1 MEKVKLKTNILKRE
15 IINIFKK
22 FGLSNNHSIIS
33 ANALINSELVGAYG
47 HGLSR
52 LKMYCDRINKKLIN
66 PSPKIKIKKISQ
78 SISQIDAD
86 NSIGFVAAD
95 IAIKEAIKNAK
106 KTGIGL
112 VGIKKSGHYGM
123 SGYYAEQAVKK
134 NLIVFCFTN
143 APPAIAPYGARKSL
157 FGTNP
162 VCFGTPTSS
171 KVPFILDTSVSMIN
185 RGVIRVAARLGKK
198 IPAGVALDKN
208 GNLTTDA
215 KKALKGVQLPIAG
228 FRGSGK
234 VTDYAPNLSKYR
246 NDDDLETKTLDRTL
260 TVAVLIASLLTIMIP
275 LYYLGEQDRQEGFV
289 EEFDE
294 VSVERGEHLYEEF
307 GCGNCHGVD
316 GSGGAASYVEKRSG
330 INVTWTAPAINNVFY
345 RYDDEEV
352 RYWLIY
358 GRANSPMP
366 AWGLEGGG
374 PMNDGQLDD
383 LIEYMHHFQIS
394 QSEELQTIEM
404 NINSS
409 LSRLDTSELLV
420 ENEIARQKEL
430 IQSVKDAPGKLPV
443 VQKAVEDVSAL
454 LSKEGGIDTDEDGL
468 SDSTETELS
477 AYSSTV
483 SEVLGTSILNL
494 DPDNEESIPGRKDKS
509 VASGYLSQLESELIN
524 ITIVAEGYDKF
535 IKEAET
541 GLAFLEKA
549 LEEKLWEVSF
559 DEIADSTFDGD
570 LEKAKRA
577 VGLFNAYC
585 ARCHTAGY
593 SAGVAYTKEI
603 ASGGL
608 GPALR
613 AGRANIQFKQ
623 REDLIDFIVKGS
635 VNGKAYGVNG
645 VGGGKMPGFGAV
657 LPQSDIELIID
668 YLRGMTPDA

>member
-1 MEKVKLKTNILKRE
+1 M
-15 IINIFKK
+15 
-22 FGLSNNHSIIS
+22 
-33 ANALINSELVGAYG
+33 
-47 HGLSR
+47 
-52 LKMYCDRINKKLIN
+52 
-66 PSPKIKIKKISQ
+66 
-78 SISQIDAD
+78 
-86 NSIGFVAAD
+86 
-95 IAIKEAIKNAK
+95 
-106 KTGIGL
+106 
-112 VGIKKSGHYGM
+112 
-123 SGYYAEQAVKK
+123 
-134 NLIVFCFTN
+134 
-143 APPAIAPYGARKSL
+143 
-157 FGTNP
+157 
-162 VCFGTPTSS
+162 TSS
-171 KVPFILDTSVSMIN
+171 LSITLIAFGII
-185 RGVIRVAARLGKK
+185 AAL
-198 IPAGVALDKN
+198 AFFTA
-208 GNLTTDA
+208 
-215 KKALKGVQLPIAG
+215 AG

-234 VTDYAPNLSKYR
+234 VNDYAPNLSKYR
-246 NDDDLETKTLDRTL
+246 TDDDLETKTLDRTL
-260 TVAVLIASLLTIMIP
+260 TVAVLLASILTIMIP
-275 LYYLGEQDRQEGFV
+275 LYYLGEQERQEGFV

-307 GCGNCHGVD
+307 GCGNCHGAD

-383 LIEYMHHFQIS
+383 LIEYMHHFQIT
-394 QSEELQTIEM
+394 QESELRTIEM

-409 LSRLDTSELLV
+409 LSRIETSELLV

-430 IQSVKDAPGKLPV
+430 IQSVEEAPSKLPILE
-443 VQKAVEDVSAL
+443 KAVQDVSAF

-477 AYSSTV
+477 TYSASI
-483 SEVLGTSILNL
+483 SEALGTSILNL
-494 DPDNEESIPGRKDKS
+494 DPDNEQSIPGRKDLS
-509 VASGYLSQLESELIN
+509 VAKGYLSQLESELIN
-524 ITIVAEGYDKF
+524 IRIVSEGYDKF
-535 IKEAET
+535 INEAET
-541 GLAFLEKA
+541 GLAFLERA

-559 DEIADSTFDGD
+559 DEIANSTFDGD
-570 LEKAKRA
+570 LEKAIRA

-657 LPQSDIELIID
+657 LPESDIALIID
-668 YLRGMTPDA
+668 YLRGMKPDA

>member
-1 MEKVKLKTNILKRE
+1 M
-15 IINIFKK
+15 
-22 FGLSNNHSIIS
+22 
-33 ANALINSELVGAYG
+33 
-47 HGLSR
+47 
-52 LKMYCDRINKKLIN
+52 
-66 PSPKIKIKKISQ
+66 
-78 SISQIDAD
+78 
-86 NSIGFVAAD
+86 
-95 IAIKEAIKNAK
+95 
-106 KTGIGL
+106 
-112 VGIKKSGHYGM
+112 
-123 SGYYAEQAVKK
+123 
-134 NLIVFCFTN
+134 
-143 APPAIAPYGARKSL
+143 
-157 FGTNP
+157 
-162 VCFGTPTSS
+162 TSS
-171 KVPFILDTSVSMIN
+171 LSITLIAL
-185 RGVIRVAARLGKK
+185 GIIAAL
-198 IPAGVALDKN
+198 AFFTA
-208 GNLTTDA
+208 T
-215 KKALKGVQLPIAG
+215 G

-234 VTDYAPNLSKYR
+234 VSDYAPNLTKYR
-246 NDDDLETKTLDRTL
+246 TDDDLETKTLDRTL

-330 INVTWTAPAINNVFY
+330 INVTWTAPAINNVFF

-394 QSEELQTIEM
+394 QESELQTIEM

-430 IQSVKDAPGKLPV
+430 IQSVKEAPSKLPIV
-443 VQKAVEDVSAL
+443 EKAVQDVSDL
-454 LSKEGGIDTDEDGL
+454 LAKEGGIDTDEDGL
-468 SDSTETELS
+468 SDSTEAELS
-477 AYSSTV
+477 SYSASI
-483 SEVLGTSILNL
+483 SETLGTSVLNL
-494 DPDNEESIPGRKDKS
+494 DPDNEQSIPGRKDLS
-509 VASGYLSQLESELIN
+509 VAKGFLSQLESELIN
-524 ITIVAEGYDKF
+524 IRIVAEGFDKF
-535 IKEAET
+535 INEAET

-559 DEIADSTFDGD
+559 EEIADSTFDGD
-570 LEKAKRA
+570 LEKAQRA

>member
-1 MEKVKLKTNILKRE
+1 M
-15 IINIFKK
+15 
-22 FGLSNNHSIIS
+22 
-33 ANALINSELVGAYG
+33 
-47 HGLSR
+47 
-52 LKMYCDRINKKLIN
+52 
-66 PSPKIKIKKISQ
+66 
-78 SISQIDAD
+78 
-86 NSIGFVAAD
+86 
-95 IAIKEAIKNAK
+95 
-106 KTGIGL
+106 
-112 VGIKKSGHYGM
+112 
-123 SGYYAEQAVKK
+123 
-134 NLIVFCFTN
+134 
-143 APPAIAPYGARKSL
+143 
-157 FGTNP
+157 
-162 VCFGTPTSS
+162 TSS
-171 KVPFILDTSVSMIN
+171 LSITLIAFGII
-185 RGVIRVAARLGKK
+185 AAL
-198 IPAGVALDKN
+198 AFFTA
-208 GNLTTDA
+208 
-215 KKALKGVQLPIAG
+215 AG

-234 VTDYAPNLSKYR
+234 VNDYAPNLSKYR
-246 NDDDLETKTLDRTL
+246 ADDDLETKTLDRTL
-260 TVAVLIASLLTIMIP
+260 TVAVLLASILTIMIP
-275 LYYLGEQDRQEGFV
+275 LYYLGEQERQEGFV

-383 LIEYMHHFQIS
+383 LIEYMHHFQIT
-394 QSEELQTIEM
+394 QESELRTIEM

-430 IQSVKDAPGKLPV
+430 IQSVEEAPSKLPV
-443 VQKAVEDVSAL
+443 VEKAVQDVTAL

-477 AYSSTV
+477 TYSTSI
-483 SEVLGTSILNL
+483 SEALGTSILNL
-494 DPDNEESIPGRKDKS
+494 DPDNEQSIPGRKDLS
-509 VASGYLSQLESELIN
+509 VAKGYLSQLESELIN
-524 ITIVAEGYDKF
+524 IRIVSEGYDKF
-535 IKEAET
+535 INEAET

-549 LEEKLWEVSF
+549 LDEKLWEVSF
-559 DEIADSTFDGD
+559 DEIANSTFDGD

-657 LPQSDIELIID
+657 LPESDIALIID
-668 YLRGMTPDA
+668 YLRGMKPDA

>member
-1 MEKVKLKTNILKRE
+1 M
-15 IINIFKK
+15 
-22 FGLSNNHSIIS
+22 
-33 ANALINSELVGAYG
+33 
-47 HGLSR
+47 
-52 LKMYCDRINKKLIN
+52 
-66 PSPKIKIKKISQ
+66 
-78 SISQIDAD
+78 
-86 NSIGFVAAD
+86 
-95 IAIKEAIKNAK
+95 
-106 KTGIGL
+106 
-112 VGIKKSGHYGM
+112 
-123 SGYYAEQAVKK
+123 
-134 NLIVFCFTN
+134 
-143 APPAIAPYGARKSL
+143 
-157 FGTNP
+157 
-162 VCFGTPTSS
+162 TSS
-171 KVPFILDTSVSMIN
+171 LSITLIAL
-185 RGVIRVAARLGKK
+185 GIIAAL
-198 IPAGVALDKN
+198 AFFTAS
-208 GNLTTDA
+208 
-215 KKALKGVQLPIAG
+215 G

-234 VTDYAPNLSKYR
+234 VQDYAPNLTKYR
-246 NDDDLETKTLDRTL
+246 TDDDLETKTLDRTL
-260 TVAVLIASLLTIMIP
+260 TVAVIIASLLTIMIP
-275 LYYLGEQDRQEGFV
+275 LYYLGEQDRQQGFV

-307 GCGNCHGVD
+307 GCGNCHGAD

-330 INVTWTAPAINNVFY
+330 INVTWAAPAINNVFY
-345 RYDDEEV
+345 RYDDDEV

-394 QSEELQTIEM
+394 QDEELQTIEM

-409 LSRLDTSELLV
+409 LSRLETSELLV

-430 IQSVKDAPGKLPV
+430 IQSVKDAPIKLPIV
-443 VQKAVEDVSAL
+443 EKAVKDVTDL
-454 LSKEGGIDTDEDGL
+454 LLKEGGIDTDEDGL
-468 SDSTETELS
+468 SDSVEIELS
-477 AYSSTV
+477 SYSASI
-483 SEVLGTSILNL
+483 SETLGTNILNL
-494 DPDNEESIPGRKDKS
+494 DPDNEQSIPGRKDLS
-509 VASGYLSQLESELIN
+509 VAKGLLSQLESELIN
-524 ITIVAEGYDKF
+524 IRIVSEGFDKF
-535 IKEAET
+535 LNEAET

-559 DEIADSTFDGD
+559 EEIADSTFDGD

-613 AGRANIQFKQ
+613 AGRVNIQFKQ
-623 REDLIDFIVKGS
+623 REDFIDFIVKGS

-657 LPQSDIELIID
+657 LPESDIALIID
-668 YLRGMTPDA
+668 YLSIKY

>member
-1 MEKVKLKTNILKRE
+1 M
-15 IINIFKK
+15 
-22 FGLSNNHSIIS
+22 
-33 ANALINSELVGAYG
+33 
-47 HGLSR
+47 
-52 LKMYCDRINKKLIN
+52 
-66 PSPKIKIKKISQ
+66 
-78 SISQIDAD
+78 
-86 NSIGFVAAD
+86 
-95 IAIKEAIKNAK
+95 
-106 KTGIGL
+106 
-112 VGIKKSGHYGM
+112 
-123 SGYYAEQAVKK
+123 
-134 NLIVFCFTN
+134 
-143 APPAIAPYGARKSL
+143 
-157 FGTNP
+157 
-162 VCFGTPTSS
+162 TSS
-171 KVPFILDTSVSMIN
+171 LSITLIAFGII
-185 RGVIRVAARLGKK
+185 AAL
-198 IPAGVALDKN
+198 AFFTA
-208 GNLTTDA
+208 
-215 KKALKGVQLPIAG
+215 AG

-234 VTDYAPNLSKYR
+234 VNDYAPNLSKYR
-246 NDDDLETKTLDRTL
+246 TDDDLETKTLDRTL
-260 TVAVLIASLLTIMIP
+260 TVAVLLASILTIMIP
-275 LYYLGEQDRQEGFV
+275 LYYLGEQERQEGFV

-307 GCGNCHGVD
+307 GCGNCHGAD

-383 LIEYMHHFQIS
+383 LIEYMHHFQIT
-394 QSEELQTIEM
+394 QESELRTIEM

-430 IQSVKDAPGKLPV
+430 IQSVEEAPSKLPV
-443 VQKAVEDVSAL
+443 VEKAVQDVTAL

-477 AYSSTV
+477 TYSASI
-483 SEVLGTSILNL
+483 SEALGTSILNL
-494 DPDNEESIPGRKDKS
+494 DPDNEQSIPGRIDLS
-509 VASGYLSQLESELIN
+509 VAKWYVSQLESELIN
-524 ITIVAEGYDKF
+524 IRIVSEGYDKF
-535 IKEAET
+535 INEAET

-549 LEEKLWEVSF
+549 LDEKLWEVSF
-559 DEIADSTFDGD
+559 DEIANSTFDGD
-570 LEKAKRA
+570 LEKAIRA

-657 LPQSDIELIID
+657 LPESDIALIID
-668 YLRGMTPDA
+668 YLRGMKPDA

>member
-1 MEKVKLKTNILKRE
+1 M
-15 IINIFKK
+15 
-22 FGLSNNHSIIS
+22 
-33 ANALINSELVGAYG
+33 
-47 HGLSR
+47 
-52 LKMYCDRINKKLIN
+52 
-66 PSPKIKIKKISQ
+66 
-78 SISQIDAD
+78 
-86 NSIGFVAAD
+86 
-95 IAIKEAIKNAK
+95 
-106 KTGIGL
+106 
-112 VGIKKSGHYGM
+112 
-123 SGYYAEQAVKK
+123 
-134 NLIVFCFTN
+134 
-143 APPAIAPYGARKSL
+143 
-157 FGTNP
+157 
-162 VCFGTPTSS
+162 TSS
-171 KVPFILDTSVSMIN
+171 LSITLIAFGII
-185 RGVIRVAARLGKK
+185 AAL
-198 IPAGVALDKN
+198 AFFTA
-208 GNLTTDA
+208 
-215 KKALKGVQLPIAG
+215 AG

-234 VTDYAPNLSKYR
+234 VNDYAPNLSKYR
-246 NDDDLETKTLDRTL
+246 TDDDLETKTLDRTL
-260 TVAVLIASLLTIMIP
+260 TVAVLLASILTIMIP
-275 LYYLGEQDRQEGFV
+275 LYYLGEQERQEGFV

-307 GCGNCHGVD
+307 GCGNCHGAD

-352 RYWLIY
+352 RYRLIY

-383 LIEYMHHFQIS
+383 LIEYMHHFQIT
-394 QSEELQTIEM
+394 QESELRTIEM
-404 NINSS
+404 NVNSS
-409 LSRLDTSELLV
+409 LSRIETSELLV

-430 IQSVKDAPGKLPV
+430 IQSVEEAPSKLPIV
-443 VQKAVEDVSAL
+443 EKAVQDVSAF

-477 AYSSTV
+477 TYSASI
-483 SEVLGTSILNL
+483 SEALGTSILNL
-494 DPDNEESIPGRKDKS
+494 DPDNEQSIPGRKDLS
-509 VASGYLSQLESELIN
+509 VAKGYLSQLESELIN
-524 ITIVAEGYDKF
+524 IRIVSEGYDKF
-535 IKEAET
+535 INEAET

-559 DEIADSTFDGD
+559 DEIANSTFDGD
-570 LEKAKRA
+570 LEKAIRA

-657 LPQSDIELIID
+657 LPESDIALIID
-668 YLRGMTPDA
+668 YLRGMKPDA

>member
-1 MEKVKLKTNILKRE
+1 M
-15 IINIFKK
+15 
-22 FGLSNNHSIIS
+22 
-33 ANALINSELVGAYG
+33 
-47 HGLSR
+47 
-52 LKMYCDRINKKLIN
+52 
-66 PSPKIKIKKISQ
+66 
-78 SISQIDAD
+78 
-86 NSIGFVAAD
+86 
-95 IAIKEAIKNAK
+95 
-106 KTGIGL
+106 
-112 VGIKKSGHYGM
+112 
-123 SGYYAEQAVKK
+123 
-134 NLIVFCFTN
+134 
-143 APPAIAPYGARKSL
+143 
-157 FGTNP
+157 
-162 VCFGTPTSS
+162 TSS
-171 KVPFILDTSVSMIN
+171 LSITLIAL
-185 RGVIRVAARLGKK
+185 GIIAAL
-198 IPAGVALDKN
+198 AFFTA
-208 GNLTTDA
+208 
-215 KKALKGVQLPIAG
+215 AG

-234 VTDYAPNLSKYR
+234 VSDYAPNLTKYR

-294 VSVERGEHLYEEF
+294 VAVERGEHLYEEF

-330 INVTWTAPAINNVFY
+330 INVTWAAPAINNVFY

-352 RYWLIY
+352 RYWLIF

-443 VQKAVEDVSAL
+443 IQKAVEDVSAL

-477 AYSSTV
+477 SYSSSV

-524 ITIVAEGYDKF
+524 ITIVAEGFDKF

-559 DEIADSTFDGD
+559 EEIADSTFEGD
-570 LEKAKRA
+570 IDKAKRA

-613 AGRANIQFKQ
+613 AGRVNIQFKQ
-623 REDLIDFIVKGS
+623 REDFIDFIIKGS

-668 YLRGMTPDA
+668 YLRGMEPDA

>member
-1 MEKVKLKTNILKRE
+1 M
-15 IINIFKK
+15 
-22 FGLSNNHSIIS
+22 
-33 ANALINSELVGAYG
+33 
-47 HGLSR
+47 
-52 LKMYCDRINKKLIN
+52 
-66 PSPKIKIKKISQ
+66 
-78 SISQIDAD
+78 
-86 NSIGFVAAD
+86 
-95 IAIKEAIKNAK
+95 
-106 KTGIGL
+106 
-112 VGIKKSGHYGM
+112 
-123 SGYYAEQAVKK
+123 
-134 NLIVFCFTN
+134 
-143 APPAIAPYGARKSL
+143 
-157 FGTNP
+157 
-162 VCFGTPTSS
+162 TSS
-171 KVPFILDTSVSMIN
+171 LSITLIAFGII
-185 RGVIRVAARLGKK
+185 AAL
-198 IPAGVALDKN
+198 AFFTA
-208 GNLTTDA
+208 
-215 KKALKGVQLPIAG
+215 AG

-234 VTDYAPNLSKYR
+234 VNDYAPNLSKYR
-246 NDDDLETKTLDRTL
+246 TDDDLETKTLDRTL
-260 TVAVLIASLLTIMIP
+260 TVAVLLASILTIMIP
-275 LYYLGEQDRQEGFV
+275 LYYLGEQERQEGFV

-307 GCGNCHGVD
+307 GCGNCHGAD
-316 GSGGAASYVEKRSG
+316 GSGGAASYIEKRSG

-383 LIEYMHHFQIS
+383 LIEYMHHFQIT
-394 QSEELQTIEM
+394 QESELRTIEM

-409 LSRLDTSELLV
+409 LSRIETSELLV

-430 IQSVKDAPGKLPV
+430 IQSVEEAPSKLPIV
-443 VQKAVEDVSAL
+443 EKAVQDVSAF

-477 AYSSTV
+477 TYSASI
-483 SEVLGTSILNL
+483 SEALGTSILNL
-494 DPDNEESIPGRKDKS
+494 DPDNEQSIPGRKDLS
-509 VASGYLSQLESELIN
+509 VAKGYLSQLESELIN
-524 ITIVAEGYDKF
+524 IRIVSEGYDKF
-535 IKEAET
+535 INEAET

-559 DEIADSTFDGD
+559 DEIANSTFDGD
-570 LEKAKRA
+570 LEKAIRA

-657 LPQSDIELIID
+657 LPESDIALIID
-668 YLRGMTPDA
+668 YLRGMKPDA

>member
-1 MEKVKLKTNILKRE
+1 M
-15 IINIFKK
+15 
-22 FGLSNNHSIIS
+22 
-33 ANALINSELVGAYG
+33 
-47 HGLSR
+47 
-52 LKMYCDRINKKLIN
+52 
-66 PSPKIKIKKISQ
+66 
-78 SISQIDAD
+78 
-86 NSIGFVAAD
+86 
-95 IAIKEAIKNAK
+95 
-106 KTGIGL
+106 
-112 VGIKKSGHYGM
+112 
-123 SGYYAEQAVKK
+123 
-134 NLIVFCFTN
+134 
-143 APPAIAPYGARKSL
+143 
-157 FGTNP
+157 
-162 VCFGTPTSS
+162 TSS
-171 KVPFILDTSVSMIN
+171 LSITLIAL
-185 RGVIRVAARLGKK
+185 GIIAAL
-198 IPAGVALDKN
+198 AFFTA
-208 GNLTTDA
+208 T
-215 KKALKGVQLPIAG
+215 G

-234 VTDYAPNLSKYR
+234 VSDYAPNLTKYR
-246 NDDDLETKTLDRTL
+246 TDDDLETKTLDRTL

-330 INVTWTAPAINNVFY
+330 INVTWTAPAINNVFF

-394 QSEELQTIEM
+394 QESELQTIEM

-430 IQSVKDAPGKLPV
+430 IQSVKEAPSKLPIV
-443 VQKAVEDVSAL
+443 EKAVQDVSDL
-454 LSKEGGIDTDEDGL
+454 LAKEGGIDTDEDGL
-468 SDSTETELS
+468 SDSTEAELS
-477 AYSSTV
+477 SYSSSI
-483 SEVLGTSILNL
+483 SETLGTSVLNL
-494 DPDNEESIPGRKDKS
+494 DPDNEQSIPGRKDLS
-509 VASGYLSQLESELIN
+509 VAKGFLSQLESELIN
-524 ITIVAEGYDKF
+524 IRIVSEGYDKF
-535 IKEAET
+535 INEAET

-559 DEIADSTFDGD
+559 EEIADSTFDGD
-570 LEKAKRA
+570 LEKAQRA

>member
-1 MEKVKLKTNILKRE
+1 M
-15 IINIFKK
+15 
-22 FGLSNNHSIIS
+22 
-33 ANALINSELVGAYG
+33 
-47 HGLSR
+47 
-52 LKMYCDRINKKLIN
+52 
-66 PSPKIKIKKISQ
+66 
-78 SISQIDAD
+78 
-86 NSIGFVAAD
+86 
-95 IAIKEAIKNAK
+95 
-106 KTGIGL
+106 
-112 VGIKKSGHYGM
+112 
-123 SGYYAEQAVKK
+123 
-134 NLIVFCFTN
+134 
-143 APPAIAPYGARKSL
+143 
-157 FGTNP
+157 
-162 VCFGTPTSS
+162 TSS
-171 KVPFILDTSVSMIN
+171 LSITLIAL
-185 RGVIRVAARLGKK
+185 GIIAAL
-198 IPAGVALDKN
+198 AFFTA
-208 GNLTTDA
+208 T
-215 KKALKGVQLPIAG
+215 G

-234 VTDYAPNLSKYR
+234 LSDYAPNLTKYR
-246 NDDDLETKTLDRTL
+246 TDDDLETKTLDRTL

-330 INVTWTAPAINNVFY
+330 INVTWTAPAINNVFF

-394 QSEELQTIEM
+394 QESELQTIEM

-430 IQSVKDAPGKLPV
+430 IQSVKEAPSKLPIV
-443 VQKAVEDVSAL
+443 EKAVQDVSDL
-454 LSKEGGIDTDEDGL
+454 LAKEGGIDTDEDGL
-468 SDSTETELS
+468 SDSTEAELS
-477 AYSSTV
+477 SYSSSI
-483 SEVLGTSILNL
+483 SETLGTSVLNL
-494 DPDNEESIPGRKDKS
+494 DPDNEQSIPGRKDLS
-509 VASGYLSQLESELIN
+509 VAKGFLSQLESELIN
-524 ITIVAEGYDKF
+524 IRIVAEGFDKF
-535 IKEAET
+535 INEAET

-559 DEIADSTFDGD
+559 EEIADSTFDGD
-570 LEKAKRA
+570 LEKAQRA

>member
-1 MEKVKLKTNILKRE
+1 M
-15 IINIFKK
+15 
-22 FGLSNNHSIIS
+22 
-33 ANALINSELVGAYG
+33 
-47 HGLSR
+47 
-52 LKMYCDRINKKLIN
+52 
-66 PSPKIKIKKISQ
+66 
-78 SISQIDAD
+78 
-86 NSIGFVAAD
+86 
-95 IAIKEAIKNAK
+95 
-106 KTGIGL
+106 
-112 VGIKKSGHYGM
+112 
-123 SGYYAEQAVKK
+123 
-134 NLIVFCFTN
+134 
-143 APPAIAPYGARKSL
+143 
-157 FGTNP
+157 
-162 VCFGTPTSS
+162 TSS
-171 KVPFILDTSVSMIN
+171 LSITLIAFGII
-185 RGVIRVAARLGKK
+185 AAL
-198 IPAGVALDKN
+198 AFFTA
-208 GNLTTDA
+208 
-215 KKALKGVQLPIAG
+215 AG

-234 VTDYAPNLSKYR
+234 VNDYAPNLSKYR
-246 NDDDLETKTLDRTL
+246 ADDDLETKTLDRTL
-260 TVAVLIASLLTIMIP
+260 TVAVLLASILTIMIP
-275 LYYLGEQDRQEGFV
+275 LYYLGEQERQEGFV

-383 LIEYMHHFQIS
+383 LIEYMHHFQIT
-394 QSEELQTIEM
+394 QESELRTIEM

-409 LSRLDTSELLV
+409 LSRLETSELLV

-430 IQSVKDAPGKLPV
+430 IQSVEEAPSKLPV
-443 VQKAVEDVSAL
+443 VEKAVQDVTAL

-477 AYSSTV
+477 TYSASI
-483 SEVLGTSILNL
+483 SEALGTSILNL
-494 DPDNEESIPGRKDKS
+494 DPDNEQSIPGRKDLS
-509 VASGYLSQLESELIN
+509 VAKGYLSQLESELIN
-524 ITIVAEGYDKF
+524 IRIVSEGYDKF
-535 IKEAET
+535 INEAET

-549 LEEKLWEVSF
+549 LDEKLWEVSF
-559 DEIADSTFDGD
+559 DEIANSTFDGD

-657 LPQSDIELIID
+657 LPESDIALIID
-668 YLRGMTPDA
+668 YLRGMKPDA

>member
-1 MEKVKLKTNILKRE
+1 M
-15 IINIFKK
+15 
-22 FGLSNNHSIIS
+22 
-33 ANALINSELVGAYG
+33 
-47 HGLSR
+47 
-52 LKMYCDRINKKLIN
+52 
-66 PSPKIKIKKISQ
+66 
-78 SISQIDAD
+78 
-86 NSIGFVAAD
+86 
-95 IAIKEAIKNAK
+95 
-106 KTGIGL
+106 
-112 VGIKKSGHYGM
+112 
-123 SGYYAEQAVKK
+123 
-134 NLIVFCFTN
+134 
-143 APPAIAPYGARKSL
+143 
-157 FGTNP
+157 
-162 VCFGTPTSS
+162 TSS
-171 KVPFILDTSVSMIN
+171 LSITLIAFGII
-185 RGVIRVAARLGKK
+185 AAL
-198 IPAGVALDKN
+198 AFFTA
-208 GNLTTDA
+208 
-215 KKALKGVQLPIAG
+215 AG

-234 VTDYAPNLSKYR
+234 VNDYAPNLSKYR
-246 NDDDLETKTLDRTL
+246 TDDDLETKTLDRTL
-260 TVAVLIASLLTIMIP
+260 TVAVLLASILTIMIP
-275 LYYLGEQDRQEGFV
+275 LYYLGEQERQEGFV

-307 GCGNCHGVD
+307 GCGNCHGAD

-366 AWGLEGGG
+366 AWGLKGGG

-383 LIEYMHHFQIS
+383 LIEYMHHFQIT
-394 QSEELQTIEM
+394 QESELRTIEM

-409 LSRLDTSELLV
+409 LSRIETSELLV

-430 IQSVKDAPGKLPV
+430 IQSVEEAPSKLPIV
-443 VQKAVEDVSAL
+443 EKAVQDVSAL

-477 AYSSTV
+477 TYSASI
-483 SEVLGTSILNL
+483 SEALGTSILNL
-494 DPDNEESIPGRKDKS
+494 DPDNEQSIPGRKDLS
-509 VASGYLSQLESELIN
+509 VAKGYLSQLESELIN
-524 ITIVAEGYDKF
+524 IRIVSEGYDKF
-535 IKEAET
+535 INEAET

-559 DEIADSTFDGD
+559 DEIANSTFDGD
-570 LEKAKRA
+570 LEKAIRA

-657 LPQSDIELIID
+657 LPESDIALIID
-668 YLRGMTPDA
+668 YLRGMKPDA

>member
-1 MEKVKLKTNILKRE
+1 M
-15 IINIFKK
+15 
-22 FGLSNNHSIIS
+22 
-33 ANALINSELVGAYG
+33 
-47 HGLSR
+47 
-52 LKMYCDRINKKLIN
+52 
-66 PSPKIKIKKISQ
+66 
-78 SISQIDAD
+78 
-86 NSIGFVAAD
+86 
-95 IAIKEAIKNAK
+95 
-106 KTGIGL
+106 
-112 VGIKKSGHYGM
+112 
-123 SGYYAEQAVKK
+123 
-134 NLIVFCFTN
+134 
-143 APPAIAPYGARKSL
+143 
-157 FGTNP
+157 
-162 VCFGTPTSS
+162 TSS
-171 KVPFILDTSVSMIN
+171 LSITLIAL
-185 RGVIRVAARLGKK
+185 GIIAAL
-198 IPAGVALDKN
+198 AFFTA
-208 GNLTTDA
+208 T
-215 KKALKGVQLPIAG
+215 G

-234 VTDYAPNLSKYR
+234 VSDYAPNLTKYR
-246 NDDDLETKTLDRTL
+246 TDDDLETKTLDRTL

-330 INVTWTAPAINNVFY
+330 INVTWTAPAINNVFF

-394 QSEELQTIEM
+394 QESELQTIEM

-430 IQSVKDAPGKLPV
+430 IQSVKEAPSKLPIV
-443 VQKAVEDVSAL
+443 EKAVQDVSDL
-454 LSKEGGIDTDEDGL
+454 LAIEGGIDTDEDGL
-468 SDSTETELS
+468 SDLTEAELS
-477 AYSSTV
+477 SYSASI
-483 SEVLGTSILNL
+483 SETLGTSVLNL
-494 DPDNEESIPGRKDKS
+494 DPDNEQSIPGRKDLS
-509 VASGYLSQLESELIN
+509 VAKGFLSQLESELIN
-524 ITIVAEGYDKF
+524 IRIVAEGYDKF
-535 IKEAET
+535 INEAET

-559 DEIADSTFDGD
+559 NEIADSTFDGD
-570 LEKAKRA
+570 LEKAIRA

-593 SAGVAYTKEI
+593 SAGVAYTKKI

-657 LPQSDIELIID
+657 LPESDIALIID
-668 YLRGMTPDA
+668 YLRGMKPDA

>member
-1 MEKVKLKTNILKRE
+1 M
-15 IINIFKK
+15 
-22 FGLSNNHSIIS
+22 
-33 ANALINSELVGAYG
+33 
-47 HGLSR
+47 
-52 LKMYCDRINKKLIN
+52 
-66 PSPKIKIKKISQ
+66 
-78 SISQIDAD
+78 
-86 NSIGFVAAD
+86 
-95 IAIKEAIKNAK
+95 
-106 KTGIGL
+106 
-112 VGIKKSGHYGM
+112 
-123 SGYYAEQAVKK
+123 
-134 NLIVFCFTN
+134 
-143 APPAIAPYGARKSL
+143 
-157 FGTNP
+157 
-162 VCFGTPTSS
+162 TSS
-171 KVPFILDTSVSMIN
+171 LSITLIAFGII
-185 RGVIRVAARLGKK
+185 AAL
-198 IPAGVALDKN
+198 AFFTA
-208 GNLTTDA
+208 
-215 KKALKGVQLPIAG
+215 AG

-234 VTDYAPNLSKYR
+234 VNDYAPNLSKYR
-246 NDDDLETKTLDRTL
+246 ADDDLETKTLDRTL
-260 TVAVLIASLLTIMIP
+260 TVAVLLASILTIMIP
-275 LYYLGEQDRQEGFV
+275 LYYLGEQERQEGFV

-383 LIEYMHHFQIS
+383 LIEYMHHFQIT
-394 QSEELQTIEM
+394 QESELRTIEM

-430 IQSVKDAPGKLPV
+430 IQSVEEAPSKLPIV
-443 VQKAVEDVSAL
+443 EKAVQDVTAL

-477 AYSSTV
+477 TYSASI
-483 SEVLGTSILNL
+483 SEALGTSILNL
-494 DPDNEESIPGRKDKS
+494 DPDSEQSIPGRKDLS
-509 VASGYLSQLESELIN
+509 VAKGYLSQLESELIN
-524 ITIVAEGYDKF
+524 IRIVSEGYDKF
-535 IKEAET
+535 INEAET

-549 LEEKLWEVSF
+549 LDEKLWEVSF
-559 DEIADSTFDGD
+559 DEIANSTFDGD

-657 LPQSDIELIID
+657 LPESDIALIID
-668 YLRGMTPDA
+668 YLRGMKPDA

>member
-1 MEKVKLKTNILKRE
+1 M
-15 IINIFKK
+15 
-22 FGLSNNHSIIS
+22 
-33 ANALINSELVGAYG
+33 
-47 HGLSR
+47 
-52 LKMYCDRINKKLIN
+52 
-66 PSPKIKIKKISQ
+66 
-78 SISQIDAD
+78 
-86 NSIGFVAAD
+86 
-95 IAIKEAIKNAK
+95 
-106 KTGIGL
+106 
-112 VGIKKSGHYGM
+112 
-123 SGYYAEQAVKK
+123 
-134 NLIVFCFTN
+134 
-143 APPAIAPYGARKSL
+143 
-157 FGTNP
+157 
-162 VCFGTPTSS
+162 TSS
-171 KVPFILDTSVSMIN
+171 LSITLIAFGII
-185 RGVIRVAARLGKK
+185 AAL
-198 IPAGVALDKN
+198 AFFTA
-208 GNLTTDA
+208 
-215 KKALKGVQLPIAG
+215 AG

-234 VTDYAPNLSKYR
+234 VNDYAPNLSKYR
-246 NDDDLETKTLDRTL
+246 TDDDLETKTLDRTL
-260 TVAVLIASLLTIMIP
+260 TVAVLLASILTIMIP

-307 GCGNCHGVD
+307 GCGNCHGAD

-383 LIEYMHHFQIS
+383 LIEYMHHFQIT
-394 QSEELQTIEM
+394 QESELRSIEM

-409 LSRLDTSELLV
+409 LSRIETSELLV

-430 IQSVKDAPGKLPV
+430 IQSVEEAPSKLPIV
-443 VQKAVEDVSAL
+443 EKAVQDVSAL

-477 AYSSTV
+477 TYSASI
-483 SEVLGTSILNL
+483 SEALGTSILNL
-494 DPDNEESIPGRKDKS
+494 DPDNEQSIPGRKDLS
-509 VASGYLSQLESELIN
+509 VAKGFLSQLESELIN
-524 ITIVAEGYDKF
+524 IRIVSEGYDKF
-535 IKEAET
+535 INEAET

-559 DEIADSTFDGD
+559 DEIANSTFDGD
-570 LEKAKRA
+570 LEKAIRA

-657 LPQSDIELIID
+657 LPESDIALIID
-668 YLRGMTPDA
+668 YLRGMKPDA

>member
-1 MEKVKLKTNILKRE
+1 M
-15 IINIFKK
+15 
-22 FGLSNNHSIIS
+22 
-33 ANALINSELVGAYG
+33 
-47 HGLSR
+47 
-52 LKMYCDRINKKLIN
+52 
-66 PSPKIKIKKISQ
+66 
-78 SISQIDAD
+78 
-86 NSIGFVAAD
+86 
-95 IAIKEAIKNAK
+95 
-106 KTGIGL
+106 
-112 VGIKKSGHYGM
+112 
-123 SGYYAEQAVKK
+123 
-134 NLIVFCFTN
+134 
-143 APPAIAPYGARKSL
+143 
-157 FGTNP
+157 
-162 VCFGTPTSS
+162 TSS
-171 KVPFILDTSVSMIN
+171 LSITLIAL
-185 RGVIRVAARLGKK
+185 GIIAAL
-198 IPAGVALDKN
+198 AFFTA
-208 GNLTTDA
+208 T
-215 KKALKGVQLPIAG
+215 G

-234 VTDYAPNLSKYR
+234 VSDYAPNLTKYR
-246 NDDDLETKTLDRTL
+246 TDDDLETKTLDRTL

-330 INVTWTAPAINNVFY
+330 INVTWTAPAINNVFF

-394 QSEELQTIEM
+394 QQSELQTIEM

-430 IQSVKDAPGKLPV
+430 IQSVKEAPTKLPIIE
-443 VQKAVEDVSAL
+443 KAVQDVSDL
-454 LSKEGGIDTDEDGL
+454 LAIEGGIDTDEDGL
-468 SDSTETELS
+468 SDLTEAELS
-477 AYSSTV
+477 SYSASI
-483 SEVLGTSILNL
+483 SETLGTSVLNL
-494 DPDNEESIPGRKDKS
+494 DPDNEQSIPGRKDLS
-509 VASGYLSQLESELIN
+509 VAKGFLSQLESELIN
-524 ITIVAEGYDKF
+524 IRIVSEGFDKF
-535 IKEAET
+535 INEAET

-559 DEIADSTFDGD
+559 EEIADSTFDGD
-570 LEKAKRA
+570 LEKAQRA

>member
-1 MEKVKLKTNILKRE
+1 M
-15 IINIFKK
+15 
-22 FGLSNNHSIIS
+22 
-33 ANALINSELVGAYG
+33 
-47 HGLSR
+47 
-52 LKMYCDRINKKLIN
+52 
-66 PSPKIKIKKISQ
+66 
-78 SISQIDAD
+78 
-86 NSIGFVAAD
+86 
-95 IAIKEAIKNAK
+95 
-106 KTGIGL
+106 
-112 VGIKKSGHYGM
+112 
-123 SGYYAEQAVKK
+123 
-134 NLIVFCFTN
+134 
-143 APPAIAPYGARKSL
+143 
-157 FGTNP
+157 
-162 VCFGTPTSS
+162 TSS
-171 KVPFILDTSVSMIN
+171 LSITLIAFGII
-185 RGVIRVAARLGKK
+185 AAL
-198 IPAGVALDKN
+198 AFFTA
-208 GNLTTDA
+208 
-215 KKALKGVQLPIAG
+215 AG

-234 VTDYAPNLSKYR
+234 VNDYAPNLSKYR
-246 NDDDLETKTLDRTL
+246 TDDDLETKTLDRTL
-260 TVAVLIASLLTIMIP
+260 TVAVLLASILTIMIP
-275 LYYLGEQDRQEGFV
+275 LYYLGEQERQEGFV

-307 GCGNCHGVD
+307 GCGNCHGAD

-383 LIEYMHHFQIS
+383 LIEYMHHFQIT
-394 QSEELQTIEM
+394 QESELRTIEM
-404 NINSS
+404 NVNSS
-409 LSRLDTSELLV
+409 LSRIETSELLV

-430 IQSVKDAPGKLPV
+430 IQSVEEAPSKLPIV
-443 VQKAVEDVSAL
+443 EKAVQDVSAF

-477 AYSSTV
+477 TYSASI
-483 SEVLGTSILNL
+483 SEALGTSILNL
-494 DPDNEESIPGRKDKS
+494 DPDNEQSIPGRKDLS
-509 VASGYLSQLESELIN
+509 VAKGYLSQLESELIN
-524 ITIVAEGYDKF
+524 IRIVSEGYDKF
-535 IKEAET
+535 INEAET

-559 DEIADSTFDGD
+559 DEIANSTFDSD
-570 LEKAKRA
+570 LEKAIRA

-657 LPQSDIELIID
+657 LPESDIALIID
-668 YLRGMTPDA
+668 YLRGMKPDA

>member
-1 MEKVKLKTNILKRE
+1 M
-15 IINIFKK
+15 
-22 FGLSNNHSIIS
+22 
-33 ANALINSELVGAYG
+33 
-47 HGLSR
+47 
-52 LKMYCDRINKKLIN
+52 
-66 PSPKIKIKKISQ
+66 
-78 SISQIDAD
+78 
-86 NSIGFVAAD
+86 
-95 IAIKEAIKNAK
+95 
-106 KTGIGL
+106 
-112 VGIKKSGHYGM
+112 
-123 SGYYAEQAVKK
+123 
-134 NLIVFCFTN
+134 
-143 APPAIAPYGARKSL
+143 
-157 FGTNP
+157 
-162 VCFGTPTSS
+162 TSS
-171 KVPFILDTSVSMIN
+171 LSITLIAFGII
-185 RGVIRVAARLGKK
+185 AAL
-198 IPAGVALDKN
+198 AFFTA
-208 GNLTTDA
+208 
-215 KKALKGVQLPIAG
+215 AG

-234 VTDYAPNLSKYR
+234 VNDYAPNLSKYR
-246 NDDDLETKTLDRTL
+246 TDDDLETKTLDRTL
-260 TVAVLIASLLTIMIP
+260 TVAVLLASILTIMIP
-275 LYYLGEQDRQEGFV
+275 LYYLGEQERQEGFV

-307 GCGNCHGVD
+307 GCGNCHGAD

-383 LIEYMHHFQIS
+383 LIEYMHHFQIT
-394 QSEELQTIEM
+394 QESELRTIEM
-404 NINSS
+404 NVNSS
-409 LSRLDTSELLV
+409 LSRIETSELLV

-430 IQSVKDAPGKLPV
+430 IQSVEEAPSKLPIV
-443 VQKAVEDVSAL
+443 EKAVQDVSAL

-477 AYSSTV
+477 TYSASI
-483 SEVLGTSILNL
+483 SEALGTSILNL
-494 DPDNEESIPGRKDKS
+494 DPDNEQSIPGRKDLS
-509 VASGYLSQLESELIN
+509 VAKGYLSQLESELIN
-524 ITIVAEGYDKF
+524 IRIVSEGYDKF
-535 IKEAET
+535 INEAET

-559 DEIADSTFDGD
+559 DEIANSTFDGD
-570 LEKAKRA
+570 LEKAIRA

-657 LPQSDIELIID
+657 LPESDIALIID
-668 YLRGMTPDA
+668 YLRGMKPDA

>member
-1 MEKVKLKTNILKRE
+1 M
-15 IINIFKK
+15 
-22 FGLSNNHSIIS
+22 
-33 ANALINSELVGAYG
+33 
-47 HGLSR
+47 
-52 LKMYCDRINKKLIN
+52 
-66 PSPKIKIKKISQ
+66 
-78 SISQIDAD
+78 
-86 NSIGFVAAD
+86 
-95 IAIKEAIKNAK
+95 
-106 KTGIGL
+106 
-112 VGIKKSGHYGM
+112 
-123 SGYYAEQAVKK
+123 
-134 NLIVFCFTN
+134 
-143 APPAIAPYGARKSL
+143 
-157 FGTNP
+157 
-162 VCFGTPTSS
+162 TSS
-171 KVPFILDTSVSMIN
+171 LSITLIAFGII
-185 RGVIRVAARLGKK
+185 AAL
-198 IPAGVALDKN
+198 AFFTA
-208 GNLTTDA
+208 
-215 KKALKGVQLPIAG
+215 AG

-234 VTDYAPNLSKYR
+234 VNDYAPNLSKYR
-246 NDDDLETKTLDRTL
+246 TDDDLETKTLDRTL
-260 TVAVLIASLLTIMIP
+260 TVAVLLASILTIMIP
-275 LYYLGEQDRQEGFV
+275 LYYLGEQERQEGFV

-307 GCGNCHGVD
+307 GCGNCHGAD

-383 LIEYMHHFQIS
+383 LIEYMHHFQIT
-394 QSEELQTIEM
+394 QESELRTIEM

-409 LSRLDTSELLV
+409 LSRIETSELLV

-430 IQSVKDAPGKLPV
+430 IQSVEEAPSKLPV
-443 VQKAVEDVSAL
+443 VEKAVQDVTAL

-477 AYSSTV
+477 TYSASI
-483 SEVLGTSILNL
+483 SEALGTSILNL
-494 DPDNEESIPGRKDKS
+494 DPDNEQSIPGRKDLS
-509 VASGYLSQLESELIN
+509 VAKGYLSQLESELIN
-524 ITIVAEGYDKF
+524 IRIVSEGYDKF
-535 IKEAET
+535 INEAET

-559 DEIADSTFDGD
+559 DEIANSTFDGD
-570 LEKAKRA
+570 LEKAIRA

-657 LPQSDIELIID
+657 LPESDIALIID
-668 YLRGMTPDA
+668 YLRGMKPDA

>member
-1 MEKVKLKTNILKRE
+1 M
-15 IINIFKK
+15 
-22 FGLSNNHSIIS
+22 
-33 ANALINSELVGAYG
+33 
-47 HGLSR
+47 
-52 LKMYCDRINKKLIN
+52 
-66 PSPKIKIKKISQ
+66 
-78 SISQIDAD
+78 
-86 NSIGFVAAD
+86 
-95 IAIKEAIKNAK
+95 
-106 KTGIGL
+106 
-112 VGIKKSGHYGM
+112 
-123 SGYYAEQAVKK
+123 
-134 NLIVFCFTN
+134 
-143 APPAIAPYGARKSL
+143 
-157 FGTNP
+157 
-162 VCFGTPTSS
+162 TSS
-171 KVPFILDTSVSMIN
+171 LSITLIAFGII
-185 RGVIRVAARLGKK
+185 AAL
-198 IPAGVALDKN
+198 AFFTA
-208 GNLTTDA
+208 
-215 KKALKGVQLPIAG
+215 AG

-234 VTDYAPNLSKYR
+234 VNDYAPNLSKYR
-246 NDDDLETKTLDRTL
+246 ADDDLETKTLDRTL
-260 TVAVLIASLLTIMIP
+260 TVAVLLASILTIMIP
-275 LYYLGEQDRQEGFV
+275 LYYLGEQERQEGFV

-383 LIEYMHHFQIS
+383 LIEYMHHFQIT
-394 QSEELQTIEM
+394 QESELRTIEM

-430 IQSVKDAPGKLPV
+430 IQSVEEAPSKLPV
-443 VQKAVEDVSAL
+443 VEKAVQDVTAL

-477 AYSSTV
+477 TYSASI
-483 SEVLGTSILNL
+483 SEALGTSILNL
-494 DPDNEESIPGRKDKS
+494 DPDNEQSIPGRKDLS
-509 VASGYLSQLESELIN
+509 VAKGYLSQLESELIN
-524 ITIVAEGYDKF
+524 IRIVSEGYDKF
-535 IKEAET
+535 INEAET

-559 DEIADSTFDGD
+559 DEIANSTFDGD
-570 LEKAKRA
+570 LEKAIRA

-657 LPQSDIELIID
+657 LPESDIALIID
-668 YLRGMTPDA
+668 YLRGMKPDA

>member
-1 MEKVKLKTNILKRE
+1 M
-15 IINIFKK
+15 
-22 FGLSNNHSIIS
+22 
-33 ANALINSELVGAYG
+33 
-47 HGLSR
+47 
-52 LKMYCDRINKKLIN
+52 
-66 PSPKIKIKKISQ
+66 
-78 SISQIDAD
+78 
-86 NSIGFVAAD
+86 
-95 IAIKEAIKNAK
+95 
-106 KTGIGL
+106 
-112 VGIKKSGHYGM
+112 
-123 SGYYAEQAVKK
+123 
-134 NLIVFCFTN
+134 
-143 APPAIAPYGARKSL
+143 
-157 FGTNP
+157 
-162 VCFGTPTSS
+162 TSS
-171 KVPFILDTSVSMIN
+171 LSITLIAFGII
-185 RGVIRVAARLGKK
+185 AAL
-198 IPAGVALDKN
+198 AFFTA
-208 GNLTTDA
+208 
-215 KKALKGVQLPIAG
+215 AG

-234 VTDYAPNLSKYR
+234 VNDYAPNLSKYR
-246 NDDDLETKTLDRTL
+246 TDDDLETKTLDRTL
-260 TVAVLIASLLTIMIP
+260 TVAVLLASILTIMIP
-275 LYYLGEQDRQEGFV
+275 LYYLGEQERQEGFV

-307 GCGNCHGVD
+307 GCGNCHGAD

-383 LIEYMHHFQIS
+383 LIEYMHHFQIT
-394 QSEELQTIEM
+394 QESELRTIEM

-409 LSRLDTSELLV
+409 LSRIETSELLV

-430 IQSVKDAPGKLPV
+430 IQSVEEAPSKLPIV
-443 VQKAVEDVSAL
+443 EKAVQDVSAF

-477 AYSSTV
+477 TYSASI
-483 SEVLGTSILNL
+483 SEALGTSILNL
-494 DPDNEESIPGRKDKS
+494 DPDNEQSIPGRKDLS
-509 VASGYLSQLESELIN
+509 VAKGYLSQLESELIN
-524 ITIVAEGYDKF
+524 IRIVSEGYDKF
-535 IKEAET
+535 INEAET
-541 GLAFLEKA
+541 GLEFLEKA

-559 DEIADSTFDGD
+559 DEIANSTFDGD
-570 LEKAKRA
+570 LEKAIRA

-657 LPQSDIELIID
+657 LPESDIALIID
-668 YLRGMTPDA
+668 YLRGMKPDA